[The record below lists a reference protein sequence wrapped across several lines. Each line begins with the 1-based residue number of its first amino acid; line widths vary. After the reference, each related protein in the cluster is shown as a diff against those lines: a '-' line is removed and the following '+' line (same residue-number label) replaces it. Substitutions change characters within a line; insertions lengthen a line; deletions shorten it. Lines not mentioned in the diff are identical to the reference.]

1 MAKKVVIL
9 GAGYA
14 GVTAALHLNK
24 KGKRDDLDI
33 TIIDRNPYHTL
44 LTEIHEVAG
53 NRQDDE
59 CMRIP
64 LADIFRDT
72 KVHVVTDDIREFDF
86 DSKQLVGGKDG
97 YGYDYLILA
106 VGSSPAFYCIP
117 GLEENAFTLW
127 SLEDAIK
134 IREHIKE
141 CFKKAETERDPAER
155 RKLLT
160 FVVAGAGFTG
170 VEMAGELGHW
180 FNKLCR
186 EHNISRKEVRL
197 ILLDML
203 KRVLPVMDEKNS
215 AKAHRYMQKKLG
227 VEIMLETAISLME
240 PGRAVTS
247 QGDIETGTMI
257 WCAGVC
263 CNTDASGADCERVGG
278 ARRFKVDEQC
288 RTGQPGVYAVGDCGG
303 LTGQDGKPY
312 PAMVENAL
320 QSAAGAADNI
330 LRDIRGKK
338 QEKVEVKFHGI
349 MVSIGNFFAVSDIMG
364 KRLPSWMSMLMKYMV
379 NAHYLFE
386 IMGLRGPAK
395 YLWDEVMERRQEQ
408 SWLEKNYTKR
418 VQAWWLLPLRMFL
431 GAYWVYEGVEKVL
444 QGWFKDP
451 KLAEYLGKGFSRGY
465 DVVASASSSGQLRV
479 DTLLDINLAIVRF
492 FLGNGTQLMQGEE
505 VASKIFARVD
515 LLKFGNFD
523 LIHWL
528 MNGWVLSSNFWEM
541 LFQIVIVV
549 AEIVVGLMLLSGTFT
564 FVASAVSLGLL
575 GMFVTSTGL
584 YLESWW
590 MAFAGI
596 ATMAGA
602 GRAFGMD
609 YYLTPWYTR
618 AWEYYWKNGKVK
630 LFFLQRKP
638 KRKQAGKTK

>member
-1 MAKKVVIL
+1 MAKRIVIL

-24 KGKRDDLDI
+24 KGKRDDIDV

-53 NRQDDE
+53 NRQDAE

-64 LADIFRDT
+64 LAEIFGDT
-72 KVHVVTDDIREFDF
+72 RVKVVTDNIHEYDF
-86 DSKQLVGGKDG
+86 DSKKLNGEKGQ
-97 YGYDYLILA
+97 YGYDYLIMA

-117 GLEENAFTLW
+117 GLEENALTLW
-127 SLEDAIK
+127 SLDDAVK
-134 IREHIKE
+134 IREHVRDCFAKAKE
-141 CFKKAETERDPAER
+141 EKDATERT
-155 RKLLT
+155 KLLT

-170 VEMAGELGHW
+170 VEMVGELGHW
-180 FNKLCR
+180 VKQLCE
-186 EHNISRKEVRL
+186 EHSIQRSEVRL
-197 ILLDML
+197 VLLDML
-203 KRVLPVMDEKNS
+203 KRVLPVLDEKTS
-215 AKAHRYMQKKLG
+215 AKAHRYMEKKLG
-227 VEIMLETAISLME
+227 VEIMLETAISKLE
-240 PGRAVTS
+240 PGLAVTS
-247 QGDIETGTMI
+247 KGDLETRTMI

-263 CNTDASGADCERVGG
+263 CNVDASSAECERVGG

-288 RTGQPGVYAVGDCGG
+288 RTENPGVYAVGDCGG
-303 LTGQDGKPY
+303 LLDSKGKPY
-312 PAMVENAL
+312 PAMVENAI
-320 QSAAGAADNI
+320 QTADGAADNI

-364 KRLPSWMSMLMKYMV
+364 MKLPSWISMLMKIMV

-395 YLWDEVMERRQEQ
+395 YLWDEVMERRQKQ

-431 GAYWVYEGVEKVL
+431 GAYWIYEGVEKIL

-465 DVVASASSSGQLRV
+465 DVVTSASSSGQLRMDLPV
-479 DTLLDINLAIVRF
+479 DINIGIIRLVA
-492 FLGNGTQLMQGEE
+492 GNATQLVQGQE
-505 VASKIFARVD
+505 VSSQIFARVD

-528 MNGWVLSSNFWEM
+528 MNGWVLSTNFWEM
-541 LFQIVIVV
+541 FFQIVIVL
-549 AEIVVGLMLLSGTFT
+549 AEIIVGLMLLSGTFT
-564 FVASAVSLGLL
+564 FLASAASLGLM
-575 GMFVTSTGL
+575 GMFLTSTGL
-584 YLESWW
+584 YLNTWW

-618 AWEYYWKNGKVK
+618 AWEYYWKNGKIK
-630 LFFLQRKP
+630 LFFP
-638 KRKQAGKTK
+638 KKK